1 MLSKTKLMCWIVLSG
16 LVSLATESEG
26 AISVELAKKCRSM
39 AIKAHP
45 TVLYGSRARSA
56 TSQREY
62 FNECVAREGNM
73 PDQDQ
78 ATGSTK
84 SNK

>member
-1 MLSKTKLMCWIVLSG
+1 MLSGTKLMFRWVVLAGG
-16 LVSLATESEG
+16 LVLLATASEG

-45 TVLYGSRARSA
+45 TVLYGPGRSG
-56 TSQREY
+56 TSQRGY

-73 PDQDQ
+73 PDQS
-78 ATGSTK
+78 TGSTK

>member
-1 MLSKTKLMCWIVLSG
+1 MLSGTKLICRWVVLAGG
-16 LVSLATESEG
+16 LVVLATESDG
-26 AISVELAKKCRSM
+26 AISVELAKKCRAM

-62 FNECVAREGNM
+62 YNECVAREGDM
-73 PDQDQ
+73 PDQS
-78 ATGSTK
+78 TGSTK
-84 SNK
+84 SDK